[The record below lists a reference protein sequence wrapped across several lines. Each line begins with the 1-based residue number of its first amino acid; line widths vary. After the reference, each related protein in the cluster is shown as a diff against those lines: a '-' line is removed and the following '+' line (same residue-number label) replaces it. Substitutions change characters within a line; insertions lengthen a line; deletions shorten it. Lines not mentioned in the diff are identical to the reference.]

1 MFINKGI
8 NFVKNFSDAAKQTKT
23 FINRTYQ
30 TAKIFSLIVFYLSK
44 YYIARCEL
52 DDCVIGLAE
61 KLSEQ
66 SPIYVKILQAL
77 AGSNGLTSKRIQNFL
92 KQFSE
97 DVPYTSEDIDIVELH
112 NYLEQIGKERPDMQI
127 INVSPLPIHSGTIS
141 VVFEGVMINS
151 SNINDKHKESETCVV
166 PVAIKCV
173 RKGIREQLGNALDDI
188 CFILK
193 VLNYIPQVKELNI
206 TNIVNGNRDILL
218 KQTSMN
224 FELTSLTKI
233 YNNFKG
239 RDYVVIPKPY
249 PYFTLNNDDILVME
263 KLEGLRIDE
272 IKDDSDKHAYGN
284 ILSKFL
290 LDAVIVDGSYHGDL
304 HRGNIFFMK
313 DASDEK
319 TVPKIGIIDFGIIIN
334 LSEFDTVL
342 LKTFFIGLASK
353 NYDDIA
359 DSLMFLTNLNKISLD
374 IINQETRNKIHQVV
388 KDTLEKTCESKDG
401 FHADNFILI
410 NRIFIKHGVEVTP
423 TFWHLEMA
431 FAMNASISNMLD
443 TKSKNFMNYIQ
454 DVVAERIDLSILDV

>member
-8 NFVKNFSDAAKQTKT
+8 YFVKKISDATQQTNT

-30 TAKIFSLIVFYLSK
+30 TAKIFSLIVFYFAK

-66 SPIYVKILQAL
+66 SPIYVKVLQAL
-77 AGSNGLTSKRIQNFL
+77 AGSNGLTSKRIQNYL

-97 DVPYTSEDIDIVELH
+97 DVPYKSEDVDIVELH
-112 NYLEQIGKERPDMQI
+112 NYLDQIGKERPDMQI
-127 INVSPLPIHSGTIS
+127 INISPLPIHSGTIS
-141 VVFEGVMINS
+141 VVFEGDLINS
-151 SNINDKHKESETCVV
+151 TCSCNVNLTV
-166 PVAIKCV
+166 PVVIKCV
-173 RKGIREQLGNALDDI
+173 RKGIREQLCNALDDV

-193 VLNYIPQVKELNI
+193 ALNYIPQVKELNI

-224 FELTSLTKI
+224 SELTSLTKM
-233 YNNFKG
+233 YNNFKD

-249 PYFTLNNDDILVME
+249 PYFTLNNDDVLVMD
-263 KLEGLRIDE
+263 KIEGRRIDE
-272 IKDDSDKHAYGN
+272 IVNDNEKQLYGN
-284 ILSKFL
+284 LLSKFL

-313 DASDEK
+313 DASG
-319 TVPKIGIIDFGIIIN
+319 TKIGIIDFGIIIN

-359 DSLMFLTNLNKISLD
+359 DSLMFLTNINKIGLD
-374 IINQETRNKIHQVV
+374 VINQETRDEIHNIV
-388 KDTLEKTCESKDG
+388 KTTLKNTCESKDG
-401 FHADNFILI
+401 FHADNFIII

-454 DVVAERIDLSILDV
+454 DVVSERIDLSFLDV